1 MTACHLWFS
10 RCRPEP
16 LVTRSGSI
24 TACTRVSPPCSGVFI
39 TALRCHIIR
48 CHINRGGEVTISRG
62 RDNIIYCHIPGQ
74 QGERLHPPDIDVEVS
89 VDNPGVDAVNLHVL
103 ALQTGL
109 VSKKT

>member
-1 MTACHLWFS
+1 MWFS

-39 TALRCHIIR
+39 TALRCNIITCNIIR
-48 CHINRGGEVTISRG
+48 HQMTHFHISISRG
-62 RDNIIYCHIPGQ
+62 RDDMIYGHILGQ

-89 VDNPGVDAVNLHVL
+89 VDNPGVDAVHLHVL
-103 ALQTGL
+103 ALKTGL
-109 VSKKT
+109 IEKI